1 MISNDPVAM
10 RLDQELKRELAT
22 GERVLW
28 QARPDPGRMKIV
40 FIMWLFAIPWT
51 AFSLAWTG
59 IALGAYLSVF
69 DTDQAHIGWWGWFF
83 PLFGLPFIAV
93 GFWMLSRPVVA
104 LLDARHSIHALTS
117 ERLLTL
123 TSRKQR
129 SVKSVSLAKLGPVT
143 RKESADGWGS
153 LSVETGSSTDS
164 DGDRVTDRFEISA
177 VPDVGRLERLINEN
191 RARNA

>member
-1 MISNDPVAM
+1 MQDTPLAM

-22 GERVLW
+22 GERILW
-28 QARPDPGRMKIV
+28 QAQPDPGRMKIV
-40 FIMWLFAIPWT
+40 FTMWLFAIPWT

-69 DTDQAHIGWWGWFF
+69 GTEQAHIGWWGWFF
-83 PLFGLPFIAV
+83 PLFGVPFIAV
-93 GFWMLSRPVVA
+93 GVWMLSRPIVA

-123 TSRKQR
+123 TARKQR
-129 SVKSVSLAKLGPVT
+129 SVKSVSLRKLGPVS

-153 LSVETGSSTDS
+153 LSVETGSSVDS
-164 DGDRVTDRFEISA
+164 DGDRVTDRFEITA
-177 VPDVGRLERLINEN
+177 VPDVARLERLINEI
-191 RARNA
+191 RPQMA